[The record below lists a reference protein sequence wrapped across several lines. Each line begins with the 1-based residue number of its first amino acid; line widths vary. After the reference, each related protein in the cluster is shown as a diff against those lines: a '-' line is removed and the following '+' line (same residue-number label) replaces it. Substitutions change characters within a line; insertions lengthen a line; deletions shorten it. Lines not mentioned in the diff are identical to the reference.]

1 MDYLKQWEDKIA
13 KTKYGP
19 DVKKSM
25 CLSPETLEGLK
36 MTGTCTYPCGS
47 ENCATSVFSLSH
59 TQSHTL
65 SHAISHTHT
74 VKYFVEMTRTLL
86 SHPKAGDLFILSER
100 LSQDPVENYFGK
112 QRACGGRSDNPTFH
126 QCLQNA
132 SSLRLHKSV
141 ALNPV
146 RGNCRQKR
154 RLCEDEIIDDSPLP
168 RRKKAKK

>member
-1 MDYLKQWEDKIA
+1 MLL
-13 KTKYGP
+13 
-19 DVKKSM
+19 VS
-25 CLSPETLEGLK
+25 
-36 MTGTCTYPCGS
+36 
-47 ENCATSVFSLSH
+47 SLSL
-59 TQSHTL
+59 TRNLTLSL